1 MREGAEQRARID
13 HLERANAQLAA
24 AAGELQRELDLLGE
38 RHAAQSGV
46 VAMLRAD
53 LAAGQARIARL
64 HATKA
69 DLAKNAQAALRDVE
83 KQVEVLASAV
93 DSLRAEKDQ
102 AAAAAA
108 AAAAVGAAA
117 AAATGD
123 AGGGGPGGRRVAS

>member
-1 MREGAEQRARID
+1 
-13 HLERANAQLAA
+13 
-24 AAGELQRELDLLGE
+24 
-38 RHAAQSGV
+38 
-46 VAMLRAD
+46 MLRAD